1 MSTFK
6 AFRVH
11 NEDGKINSRFEQMSI
26 DQIGTGNVVI
36 KAAYS
41 NINYKDALAA
51 TGAGRIMKRFPLVAG
66 VDTAGYVHS
75 SEDPRFKEGDPVLVV
90 GRGLGEE
97 HDGGFSE
104 FVKVEGDWIIP
115 LPEGLTLHD
124 AMSIGT
130 AGFTA
135 ALAIQRMEDNY
146 QTPEKGTILVTGATG
161 GVGGMAT
168 SMLSGV
174 GL

>member
-51 TGAGRIMKRFPLVAG
+51 TGAGRIMRRFPLVAG
-66 VDTAGYVHS
+66 IDTAGFVDITQSALIVPS
-75 SEDPRFKEGDPVLVV
+75 SLLRNSAVTNS
-90 GRGLGEE
+90 GRA
-97 HDGGFSE
+97 
-104 FVKVEGDWIIP
+104 KV
-115 LPEGLTLHD
+115 
-124 AMSIGT
+124 
-130 AGFTA
+130 
-135 ALAIQRMEDNY
+135 
-146 QTPEKGTILVTGATG
+146 
-161 GVGGMAT
+161 
-168 SMLSGV
+168 
-174 GL
+174 